1 MINRRRTPKN
11 ALQGAQGKAAAFL
24 LFPAGNTARRGCRK
38 IKKISEML
46 FLMYFC
52 MIAQKQRTRTANP
65 GAQPETLQKIES
77 HAQHENPRHIPDARQ
92 AFRTSWP
99 STAAPDRFGR
109 QPHKTNATP
118 TPIGSRSESQKAKRP
133 EGTTHARPPSPS
145 VTSPTAARFFI
156 IAFIYY
162 IIQSIDYMPRYIY
175 ILLLY
180 WYFIIEIYIL
190 SVFIGNICHLYI

>member
-77 HAQHENPRHIPDARQ
+77 HAQHENPRHIRDARQ
-92 AFRTSWP
+92 AFRRFYP
-99 STAAPDRFGR
+99 NAAAPGDVGGKHQQPRNTDADRL
-109 QPHKTNATP
+109 
-118 TPIGSRSESQKAKRP
+118 PIRKPKSQKAKGRKAPRTPGRRP
-133 EGTTHARPPSPS
+133 R
-145 VTSPTAARFFI
+145 
-156 IAFIYY
+156 
-162 IIQSIDYMPRYIY
+162 
-175 ILLLY
+175 L
-180 WYFIIEIYIL
+180 
-190 SVFIGNICHLYI
+190 

>member
-65 GAQPETLQKIES
+65 GAQPETLQNSKDTCNTKTRDTYETPS
-77 HAQHENPRHIPDARQ
+77 LPDFLTEYRSPRPFRKATTQNQRNTDA
-92 AFRTSWP
+92 
-99 STAAPDRFGR
+99 DRLR
-109 QPHKTNATP
+109 NRKPK
-118 TPIGSRSESQKAKRP
+118 SQKAGRR
-133 EGTTHARPPSPS
+133 HARPAAVP
-145 VTSPTAARFFI
+145 VCNLTDRRAFLYYCFYILYNQLTACHV
-156 IAFIYY
+156 
-162 IIQSIDYMPRYIY
+162 IY

-180 WYFIIEIYIL
+180 WYLIIEIYIL